1 MFFAGSVRGALGDLE
16 MRAAIMSLSPDP
28 TNLQL
33 LFFDV
38 DGVLTDGAIT
48 YHEDGSESK
57 NFHTS
62 DGLGLR
68 AAMQAGLKVVIVT
81 ARQSKLVER
90 RMTQLGVDRLVQGC
104 KDKRSRVAELAD
116 EFGVPLTACG
126 YLGDDLVDLGAM
138 DAVGYPMAVADAA
151 AELRE
156 MSAFVCTRPGGRG
169 AAREA
174 VEHVLKT
181 QGKWAAVVE
190 AYRG

>member
-1 MFFAGSVRGALGDLE
+1 MPT
-16 MRAAIMSLSPDP
+16 SPSQLD
-28 TNLQL
+28 L

-57 NFHTS
+57 NFHIQ

-68 AAMQAGLKVVIVT
+68 AAMQSGLKVVVIT
-81 ARQSKLVER
+81 ARQSDLVKR

-104 KDKRSRVAELAD
+104 KDKASEVAKIAGEFGIELAD
-116 EFGVPLTACG
+116 CG
-126 YLGDDLVDLGAM
+126 YLGDDLVDLAAM

-151 AELRE
+151 EELKQV
-156 MSAFVCTRPGGRG
+156 AAYVTVKPGGRG

-174 VEHVLKT
+174 VEHVLKA

-190 AYRG
+190 WYRV